1 MTSVGIVLDSSFLY
15 ALLIKKDKNHESA
28 EMILKN
34 LEWEKFGPVVTIGL
48 VVNET
53 FTLMNIR
60 TKGNNTAIEQLNDI
74 FYGEKNFFSII
85 YLNEEDFKSTVNLM
99 KNYSEKERIL
109 SFVDAAL
116 IYLAK
121 RIRYEKIISFDSHFD
136 GILTRIFE

>member
-1 MTSVGIVLDSSFLY
+1 MTSMGIVLDTSFLY
-15 ALLIKKDKNHESA
+15 ALLIKKDKNHERA
-28 EMILKN
+28 QMILKN
-34 LEWEKFGPVVTIGL
+34 LEWVKFGSVVTIGL

-60 TKGNNTAIEQLNDI
+60 TKGNPTAIEQVNDI
-74 FYGEKNFFSII
+74 FYGEKNFFNII
-85 YLNEEDFKSTVNLM
+85 YLNEEDFKSSVNLM
-99 KNYSEKERIL
+99 KSYSKKEKIL

-121 RIRYEKIISFDSHFD
+121 RFRYKNIISFDSHFD

>member
-1 MTSVGIVLDSSFLY
+1 MGIVLDTSFLY
-15 ALLIKKDKNHESA
+15 ALVIEKDKNHEGA
-28 EMILKN
+28 QMILKN
-34 LEWEKFGPVVTIGL
+34 SEWEKFGPVVTIGL

-53 FTLMNIR
+53 FTLMNMR
-60 TKGNNTAIEQLNDI
+60 TKGNIIAIELLNDI

-85 YLNEEDFKSTVNLM
+85 YLNEEDFKSSVNIM
-99 KNYSEKERIL
+99 KKYSKKERIL

-121 RIRYEKIISFDSHFD
+121 RLRYENIISFDSHFN